1 MISRINIKNTATY
14 LEEVEVL
21 PTKIN
26 YFYGSNGS
34 GKTSLT
40 NVLKDIVAHNECRLE
55 WKNHESEVLVYNRD
69 FVKDNFL
76 QSDKIKGIF
85 TLGKDSKEAKEFI
98 EKTTKEI
105 AELRIQIIGQTNTL
119 GAKEV
124 ERDGLKSTFRE
135 ACWQKKDKYTEHF
148 RDAYSGFLGS
158 KDNFA
163 KKCLDELKN
172 TSSLLTIDEIKK
184 KCDKIFKGSAITY
197 DSINTIDIS
206 ELSKFDSHPLL
217 NTKIIGKEDVE
228 IGKLISFLENS
239 DWIKEGLGF
248 LEKSKPKCPF
258 CQQQV
263 NDDLKDKI
271 EEFFDVTYEEK
282 CEEIKK
288 FARAYHDY
296 YNAQLTILNEIN
308 ARRIDILDYSEL
320 SLKIQLLEQKFKSNI
335 ILLSNK
341 VKSPST
347 TIKLDDLGDLLKDAA
362 SIVNAFK
369 NEINKHNQTVS
380 NLDKEKKQLISEIWR
395 FIVEELATEIN
406 NFNSKLNGISKA
418 EGNLN
423 TAKIAK
429 ENEVNQKL
437 KELRDKEE
445 EITSVT
451 HTVNEINRILN
462 LFGFN
467 SFKLS
472 EAPEK
477 GCYKIVRENG
487 EDAKETLSE
496 GEYTFITFLYFYQLL
511 KGSNESSGVSKDRIV
526 VIDDPISSLDSNV
539 LFVVSHLVKEVI
551 KDCKS
556 GNNGIQQVFVL
567 THNVY
572 FYKEVTYKGSR
583 ESKSKDET
591 FWIVKKLNGRSSVIN
606 HPNNPIQ
613 TTYEMLWRELD
624 DLNSINKITVF
635 NTLRRILEYYF
646 KIIGGLDYEKCINEF
661 EGEDKLVCKALV
673 SWINDGSHF
682 VNDDIVVD
690 AESEIIEKYLVI
702 FKDIFQKLGHISHY
716 NMMMKIDASL
726 VLPPSSTA
734 ELNLSG
740 VINNQN

>member
-1 MISRINIKNTATY
+1 MISKINIKNTATY
-14 LEEVEVL
+14 LEEVEVM

-34 GKTSLT
+34 GKTSFT
-40 NVLKDIVAHNECRLE
+40 NVLKDIVAHDECRLE
-55 WKNHESEVLVYNRD
+55 WKSHESEVLVYNRD
-69 FVKDNFL
+69 FVKANFL

-85 TLGKDSKEAKEFI
+85 TLGKDSKEAQEFI
-98 EKTTKEI
+98 EKTTNEI
-105 AELRIQIIGQTNTL
+105 FELKTQITGLNNTL
-119 GAKEV
+119 GAKKDD
-124 ERDGLKSTFRE
+124 RNSLNSILRE
-135 ACWQKKDKYTEHF
+135 ACWQIRDKYNEHF
-148 RDAYSGFLGS
+148 REAYSGFLGS
-158 KDNFA
+158 KESFA
-163 KKCLDELKN
+163 KKCLDELNN
-172 TSSLLTIDEIKK
+172 TSSLLTIDEIRK
-184 KCDKIFKGSAITY
+184 KCEKIFKGTATTY
-197 DSINTIDIS
+197 DNFNNIDIS
-206 ELSKFDSHPLL
+206 ELSKYGTHPLL
-217 NTKIIGKEDVE
+217 STKIIGKEDVE
-228 IGKLISFLENS
+228 VGKLISFLKNS
-239 DWIKEGLGF
+239 DWIKQGLGY
-248 LEKSKPKCPF
+248 LDKSIPQCPF
-258 CQQQV
+258 CQQQI
-263 NDDLKDKI
+263 NDDLKAKI
-271 EEFFDVTYEEK
+271 EDFFDVTYEER
-282 CEEIKK
+282 CEEVKK

-296 YNAQLTILNEIN
+296 YNAQLSILKEIN
-308 ARRIDILDYSEL
+308 ATRIDILDYSNL
-320 SLKIQLLEQKFKSNI
+320 GLKIQLLEQKFKSNI
-335 ILLSNK
+335 NLLASK

-347 TIKLDDLGDLLKDAA
+347 TIELDDLGELLKDAA
-362 SIVNAFK
+362 SLVKDFK
-369 NEINKHNQTVS
+369 NEINKHNLTVV
-380 NLDKEKKQLISEIWR
+380 NLAKEKKQLISEIWR
-395 FIVEELATEIN
+395 FIVEELASEISSYS
-406 NFNSKLNGISKA
+406 SKLNGITKA

-423 TAKIAK
+423 TTKSAK
-429 ENEVNQKL
+429 ENEVTQKL
-437 KELRDKEE
+437 KELREKEE

-451 HTVNEINRILN
+451 HTVNEINRILS

-496 GEYTFITFLYFYQLL
+496 GEYTFITFLYFFQLL

-556 GNNGIQQVFVL
+556 SNNGIQQVFVL

-583 ESKSKDET
+583 ESNSKDET
-591 FWIVKKLNGRSSVIN
+591 FWVVKKLNGQSSVIN
-606 HPNNPIQ
+606 HLNNPIQ

-624 DLNSINKITVF
+624 DLSSINKVTIF

-690 AESEIIEKYLVI
+690 AELDIIEKYLAI
-702 FKDIFQKLGHISHY
+702 FKSIFDKLGHISHY
-716 NMMMKIDASL
+716 NMMMKLDTSSIITPASN
-726 VLPPSSTA
+726 A
-734 ELNLSG
+734 DLNLSG
-740 VINNQN
+740 VIENKN